1 MLEDKIYLT
10 ADGYKQYCEEIGK
23 IEAELLKNTD
33 YKVQAISEAPGDGWH
48 DNFAY
53 EDACRN
59 ESMLQKRLEQLLKQK
74 GKIELIDS
82 KVSDQSLVNIG
93 DVIKLEFMYDDGDS
107 EMEEVRLTGNWKV
120 SLDDLRQE
128 ISLNSPL
135 GRAIYLQKLGSI
147 VSYSVNGKN
156 ICVHILDK

>member
-10 ADGYKQYCEEIGK
+10 EEGYKQYCEEVEK
-23 IEAELLKNTD
+23 IEAEILKNTD

-53 EDACRN
+53 EDACRT
-59 ESMLQKRLEQLLKQK
+59 EIMLQKRLEQLLKQK

-82 KVSDQSLVNIG
+82 KVSDQNLVNIG
-93 DVIKLEFMYDDGDS
+93 DVVKLEFMYDDGDS
-107 EMEEVRLTGNWKV
+107 EVEEVRLTGNWKV